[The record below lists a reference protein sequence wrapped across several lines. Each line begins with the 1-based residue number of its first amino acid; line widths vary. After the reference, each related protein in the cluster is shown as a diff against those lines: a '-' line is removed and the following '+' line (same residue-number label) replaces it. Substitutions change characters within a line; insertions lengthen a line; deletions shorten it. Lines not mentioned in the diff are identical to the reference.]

1 MGRLVINGE
10 EIYELDEECL
20 KEKYDERIKKNCS
33 LNAEQKNKNMACG
46 QRMRNKNL
54 HRQASKNQTKEK
66 AGDIIL
72 CRFKSI
78 KADIPGSDFSGRYMF
93 TVCGIR

>member
-10 EIYELDEECL
+10 DIYELDEECL

-54 HRQASKNQTKEK
+54 HR
-66 AGDIIL
+66 
-72 CRFKSI
+72 
-78 KADIPGSDFSGRYMF
+78 
-93 TVCGIR
+93 